1 MIEEA
6 ITELED
12 SIEGI
17 KKKFYGV
24 VTGRVINPLDPF
36 CLGRVQ
42 VQLPFIDDLDLSPW
56 ARVATPMAGIATG
69 IYFMPEVGDEVLV
82 AFEHGDPNAPYVIGS
97 LWSAFAP
104 PPLPS
109 PVPQMRLVRTL
120 AGNQIM
126 ITDIPPSII
135 ISTLAGQIVALSP
148 EAGVEIVSGASTVV
162 LGPPEAPAIT
172 IISGGNT
179 VTLTPAGIELTTGGT
194 ISLTAGGAVTITAGG
209 TCTITAPTVMI
220 N

>member
-6 ITELED
+6 ISEIED
-12 SIEGI
+12 SIESI
-17 KKKFYGV
+17 HKKCYGV
-24 VTGRVINPLDPF
+24 VTGRVINPLDPL

-56 ARVATPMAGIATG
+56 ARVATPMAGIASG
-69 IYFMPEVGDEVLV
+69 FYFIPNLGDEVLV
-82 AFEHGDPNAPYVIGS
+82 AFEHGDTNAPYIIGG

-109 PVPQMRLVRTL
+109 PVPQIRMLRTL
-120 AGNQIM
+120 AGNQFM
-126 ITDIPPSII
+126 ITDIPPAIV
-135 ISTLAGQIVALSP
+135 ISTLGGQIVTLSP
-148 EAGVEIVSGASTVV
+148 EAGVEIISGASTVT
-162 LGPPEAPAIT
+162 LGPPEAPLIT
-172 IISGGNT
+172 LISGGNT
-179 VTLTPAGIELTTGGT
+179 VNLLPAGINVTTGGNIT
-194 ISLTAGGAVTITAGG
+194 LTAGGAVAITAGG